1 MAKSDKRIDV
11 TDDVSQEFLDQL
23 NKLRRMRGAEP
34 IRKKKK
40 TKKRK
45 DDDSNNN
52 SNDNNTDTKMK
63 EGGLVLRV
71 TNRGP
76 LYKGKKSGN
85 ENS

>member
-1 MAKSDKRIDV
+1 MAKSGKTIDV

-52 SNDNNTDTKMK
+52 SNDNNTNTKMK
-63 EGGLVLRV
+63 EGGLILRV

>member
-52 SNDNNTDTKMK
+52 SND
-63 EGGLVLRV
+63 LSLIHI
-71 TNRGP
+71 
-76 LYKGKKSGN
+76 
-85 ENS
+85 